1 MGRIS
6 KAVRVG
12 AGACVA
18 IALVSMAACDS
29 PTQTELMPQKARRDG
44 GVFIGAGHDAAP
56 APDTTSR
63 GGVFIGA
70 GH

>member
-6 KAVRVG
+6 KAIRVG
-12 AGACVA
+12 AGACVT
-18 IALVSMAACDS
+18 IAVVGLAACGS
-29 PTQTELMPQKARRDG
+29 PTQTELKPQKARRDG
-44 GVFIGAGHDAAP
+44 GVFIGAGHYTTQS
-56 APDTTSR
+56 DTSSR

>member
-18 IALVSMAACDS
+18 IALVSMAACGS

-44 GVFIGAGHDAAP
+44 GVFIGAGHDSAP
-56 APDTTSR
+56 APDTTGR
-63 GGVFIGA
+63 GVFIGA

>member
-6 KAVRVG
+6 KAIRIG

-18 IALVSMAACDS
+18 IALVSLAACGS
-29 PTQTELMPQKARRDG
+29 PTQTELKPQEARRDG
-44 GVFIGAGHDAAP
+44 GVFIGAGHYT